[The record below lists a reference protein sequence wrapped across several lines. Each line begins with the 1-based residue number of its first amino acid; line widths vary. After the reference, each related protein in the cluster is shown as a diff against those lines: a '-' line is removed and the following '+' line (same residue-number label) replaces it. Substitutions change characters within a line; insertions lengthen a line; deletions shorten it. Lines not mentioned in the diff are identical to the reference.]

1 MISYIV
7 ILLLICIIGLV
18 YSKEDFQP
26 APFVSFDDLYDTSLY
41 IDVYDFK
48 IGPDG
53 IPGEKGNNATGRKY
67 LNYVSELAHRTT
79 TTKRPAT
86 TTTTKPPTTTTKPP
100 ATTKKPPATTKKPPT
115 TTTKPPTTTKKPLT
129 TTTKALTTTTKAPYE
144 TVTYSTD
151 PTDAGGGNV
160 FFLDKH
166 HINCGNNGINQFKYS
181 NPGNNTLRYDYT
193 CLEELNEMNSDI
205 NYTNYATSGGNTI
218 YLDKLHVN
226 CDNNPILNFKLH
238 TEDYNIRYN
247 YQCGTRSAPQND
259 CRDIKTRES
268 EESSNSAFLDKQNV
282 ICNHDEVLT
291 QFKLNRDGQKWWY
304 AYRCCKPQ

>member
-7 ILLLICIIGLV
+7 ILLLICIIGLL
-18 YSKEDFQP
+18 YSKEGFQP
-26 APFVSFDDLYDTSLY
+26 VPFVSFDLYDTSLY
-41 IDVYDFK
+41 RNVYDFK

-86 TTTTKPPTTTTKPP
+86 TTTTKPLTTTTKPLTT
-100 ATTKKPPATTKKPPT
+100 TTKPLTTTTKPPT
-115 TTTKPPTTTKKPLT
+115 TTTKPPTTTTKP
-129 TTTKALTTTTKAPYE
+129 LTTTTKAPYE
-144 TVTYSTD
+144 TVTYETD
-151 PTDAGGGNV
+151 PQDAGGGNV

-193 CLEELNEMNSDI
+193 CLEELNEMNSDT

-291 QFKLNRDGQKWWY
+291 QFKLNRNGQKWWY
-304 AYRCCKPQ
+304 DYRCCKPQ